1 MPEEQ
6 HKMLRE
12 GVGFSCQIGV
22 KRTCERVSFGSGFEG
37 LVGVWLWRRNEGRS
51 THVMF
56 DQ

>member
-12 GVGFSCQIGV
+12 GEGFSCQIDV
-22 KRTCERVSFGSGFEG
+22 KRTCGRVSFGPGFEG
-37 LVGVWLWRRNEGRS
+37 MVGVWLWRRNEGRT
-51 THVMF
+51 THVIF